1 MRSLLLPLACALP
14 MGSCATFDSSAKVV
28 LSSDP
33 PGARVAIDDEDTGFV
48 TPCILELD
56 PEESA
61 VLSFELP
68 GHEPALR
75 LLVPETSKR
84 AVLWRQMYINSST
97 WHFPLWLNFRD
108 FVVPVR
114 VDKRLS
120 PARIFVRLERTADQ

>member
-1 MRSLLLPLACALP
+1 MRSLLLPLACALL

-28 LSSDP
+28 LSS
-33 PGARVAIDDEDTGFV
+33 ARVAIDDEDTGFV

>member
-1 MRSLLLPLACALP
+1 MRSLLLPLGCAVLL
-14 MGSCATFDSSAKVV
+14 GSCATFDSSAKVV

-61 VLSFELP
+61 VLSFEL
-68 GHEPALR
+68 
-75 LLVPETSKR
+75 LVPETSKR
-84 AVLWRQMYINSST
+84 AVLWRQMYINSSA

-120 PARIFVRLERTADQ
+120 PGRIFVRLERTADQ